1 MTDTSVFLFING
13 LAGKIPLVDQF
24 FKGISDDYFSL
35 IVGCLVLVWLWFS
48 TRDSVKREINQRA
61 AITAIISVG
70 LASAIMLVI
79 NDHYFRVR
87 PFNALPE
94 GSVNLLFYRPHD
106 SSLPAN
112 FAAVMSALALPVFFK
127 NKTYGSFL
135 LALAVISSFGR
146 IYMGVHYPLD
156 ILAGFAVGALGSLA
170 AYTVSRVLSPLLNFV
185 LNRMQRIYLA

>member
-1 MTDTSVFLFING
+1 LI
-13 LAGKIPLVDQF
+13 LA
-24 FKGISDDYFSL
+24 
-35 IVGCLVLVWLWFS
+35 CLVLVWLWFS
-48 TRDSVKREINQRA
+48 TRDSLKRETNQRA

-70 LASAIMLVI
+70 LASAVMLVI

-112 FAAVMSALALPVFFK
+112 FAAVMFALALPVFFK

-170 AYTVSRVLSPLLNFV
+170 AYIVGRVLSPLLTFV
-185 LNRMQRIYLA
+185 LNRVQRIYLA